1 MTDDRDSYTCPVSP
15 RAVDDVLDQIRA
27 HGGRITTARRLVVG
41 VLLATDGHLSAE
53 DITSVIRA
61 EHPEVHLTTVYRTLE
76 SLAEIGIVA
85 HTHLGHGAAV
95 YHLGEIHQHLSCD
108 VCGALRD
115 VPVSVLDDLR
125 VTLERDHQFV
135 LHVGHFALL
144 GRCTEH
150 RTEPS
155 ASDG

>member
-1 MTDDRDSYTCPVSP
+1 MSTRDVE
-15 RAVDDVLDQIRA
+15 AVLDQIRA
-27 HGGRITTARRLVVG
+27 HGGRITTARRLVIA
-41 VLLATDGHLSAE
+41 VLIDTDRHLTAD
-53 DITSVIRA
+53 DITATIRA

-76 SLAEIGIVA
+76 SLTEIGIVA

-108 VCGALRD
+108 VCGALKD

-125 VTLERDHQFV
+125 ATLEREHDFV

-144 GRCTEH
+144 GRCAEH
-150 RTEPS
+150 AADGS
-155 ASDG
+155 ATDR

>member
-1 MTDDRDSYTCPVSP
+1 MIESEHSYTRGVSS
-15 RAVDDVLDQIRA
+15 RAVDAVLDQIRA
-27 HGGRITTARRLVVG
+27 HGGRITTARRLVIG
-41 VLLATDGHLSAE
+41 VLIDTDRHLTAD
-53 DITSVIRA
+53 DITAAIRT

-76 SLAEIGIVA
+76 SLADIGIVA

-115 VPVSVLDDLR
+115 VPVSVLDDLKNA
-125 VTLERDHQFV
+125 LERDHGFV

-144 GRCTEH
+144 GRCSEHATE
-150 RTEPS
+150 ES
-155 ASDG
+155 ASDR